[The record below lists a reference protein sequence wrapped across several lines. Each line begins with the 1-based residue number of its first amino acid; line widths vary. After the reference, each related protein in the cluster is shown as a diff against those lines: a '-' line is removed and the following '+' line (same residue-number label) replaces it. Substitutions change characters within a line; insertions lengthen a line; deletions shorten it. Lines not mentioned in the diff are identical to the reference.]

1 MNKEETGNNG
11 EKTVSETVRENYR
24 TAAVFKRYSIN
35 YCCGG
40 KWPVSMLCEN
50 AGVSIHELRRELILE
65 TTPIQPVVYRQVLQW
80 SVSFLSTFIK
90 EVYYSYF
97 EKQLPH
103 ILSEIEN
110 FADGHRKKF
119 PFLRELEPLVHE
131 FGRSIKECLEF
142 GKRDIDNTVQLP
154 KIGHYSFI
162 FLKNKECL
170 LVLFS
175 EMRWVTENFTMAET
189 ACTSH
194 RVAFNLLKEMEAML
208 KDVFFLEE
216 KLLERVNADSAVSSL
231 AV

>member
-1 MNKEETGNNG
+1 MNKQETRNTG

-50 AGVSIHELRRELILE
+50 AGVSIHELKRELTLE
-65 TTPIQPVVYRQVLQW
+65 TSLIQPVGYRQVLQW
-80 SVSFLSTFIK
+80 SAPFLSTFIC
-90 EVYYSYF
+90 EVYYNYF

-103 ILSEIEN
+103 ILSEIDN

-131 FGRSIKECLEF
+131 FGRNIKNCLEF

-154 KIGHYSFI
+154 HIGHHPFS
-162 FLKNKECL
+162 FLKNKEYL
-170 LVLFS
+170 LALFS
-175 EMRWVTENFTMAET
+175 EMRRVTENFTMAET

-194 RVAFNLLKEMEAML
+194 LVAFNLLAEMEAML
-208 KDVFFLEE
+208 KDVFYLEE
-216 KLLERVNADSAVSSL
+216 KLLDRVNADSAVAPL
-231 AV
+231 AG